1 MSTGTASGGE
11 RHGDREAMEKNTRE
25 LRDSGLSSR
34 KAEELARES
43 MRRVDRKLRDEGR
56 R

>member
-1 MSTGTASGGE
+1 MSGTGSGGE
-11 RHGDREAMEKNTRE
+11 RGGDREVIERHTRE
-25 LRDSGLSSR
+25 LREAGVSPR
-34 KAEELARES
+34 RAEEMARES